1 MRPGVA
7 GSAVVSELCRRL
19 DRLPLALEL
28 AAARTKLLA
37 PEALLERL
45 EDRLDLLRGARDAE
59 ERHATLR
66 ATIAWSYDLLE
77 EDERRLL
84 ARLAVFRGGCTLDSA
99 ENVCDAQL
107 DTLASLLDKSLVRR
121 RTERVGDERFWLLE
135 TIREFASE
143 RLEESDEANEIR
155 LRHAKRMLAIARS
168 AHLSEDDMES
178 DVASGVAERDD
189 FRAALD
195 WAEENDPQLGLE
207 IAVALQNVWNA
218 SGPEEGMRRLGRLL
232 DLAEPV
238 PPELRAKTLRV
249 YGGTAD
255 LTGEYDRAERLW
267 EESLRLYGS
276 LGDERGIAAVEH
288 MLAVAAWR
296 REDWR
301 RVRELT
307 EHSRAC
313 SRQVHVRRDDGLLAP
328 GPARTC

>member
-107 DTLASLLDKSLVRR
+107 DTLSSLLDKSLVRR

-143 RLEESDEANEIR
+143 RLEELDEANEIR
-155 LRHAKRMLAIARS
+155 IRHAKRMLAIARS

-178 DVASGVAERDD
+178 DVASGLAERDD

-195 WAEENDPQLGLE
+195 WAEENDHSWVSRSP
-207 IAVALQNVWNA
+207 
-218 SGPEEGMRRLGRLL
+218 SGSRTSGTR
-232 DLAEPV
+232 PV
-238 PPELRAKTLRV
+238 PRRACAGSVACSTWRNRFLPSCARRRS
-249 YGGTAD
+249 GST
-255 LTGEYDRAERLW
+255 AER
-267 EESLRLYGS
+267 R
-276 LGDERGIAAVEH
+276 I
-288 MLAVAAWR
+288 
-296 REDWR
+296 
-301 RVRELT
+301 
-307 EHSRAC
+307 
-313 SRQVHVRRDDGLLAP
+313 
-328 GPARTC
+328 